1 MAERLP
7 MRVLFCCMG
16 NICRSPSAE
25 GVFRAQLAAA
35 GLHEAVDVDSAGTDG
50 WHAGEAP
57 DARATRHAARRGY
70 DLSSLRARRVE
81 VADFERFD
89 LVLAMDHDNLARLRA
104 LCPPP
109 RQAGLRLLMSYAPDA
124 GSEVVPDPYYGGAA
138 GFERVLDLIE
148 LGCRGLLAQLRAEL
162 DSRRG

>member
-1 MAERLP
+1 MAEGHL

-35 GLHEAVDVDSAGTDG
+35 GLHDAVHVDSAGTDG

-70 DLSSLRARRVE
+70 DLVSLRARRVE

-89 LVLAMDHDNLARLRA
+89 LVLAMDRDNLARLRA
-104 LCPPP
+104 LCPPR
-109 RQAGLRLLMSYAPDA
+109 RQARLRLLMSFAPDA
-124 GSEVVPDPYYGGAA
+124 GSEVVPDPYYGGAD
-138 GFERVLDLIE
+138 GFEHVLDLIE
-148 LGCRGLLAQLRAEL
+148 QACHGLLEHVRAEL
-162 DSRRG
+162 DARRG